1 MLAPY
6 LTGLV
11 TGLSLIMVIGVQNA
25 LVLRQGLRRSHVAL
39 VVAVCAVSDMLL
51 IAAGTAGVGAL
62 VAGQPLLLDVLGLAG
77 ASYLLAL
84 AVRSFRSAAAPQT
97 LEAEPVGRGS
107 VVLAVLGATWLNPH
121 VYLDTVVM
129 LGGIAA
135 QHGNLRWW
143 FAAGAMTASL
153 GWFTA
158 LGFGA
163 RALARPLGR
172 PATWR
177 VLDVGIGVVMLVVAG
192 TLVLGVLGH

>member
-11 TGLSLIMVIGVQNA
+11 TGLSLIVVIGVQNA

>member
-84 AVRSFRSAAAPQT
+84 ADRSFRSAAAPQT